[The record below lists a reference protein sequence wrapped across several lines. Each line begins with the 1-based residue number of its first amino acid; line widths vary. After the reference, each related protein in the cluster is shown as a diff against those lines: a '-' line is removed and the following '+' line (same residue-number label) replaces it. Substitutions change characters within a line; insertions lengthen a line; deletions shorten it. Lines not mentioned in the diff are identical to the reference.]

1 MVVGPLK
8 REECKTGDYCN
19 MARYTGP
26 RLKICRRLEF
36 PAFESPKFGNPRK
49 NYPPGQHGM
58 SRRRKLSNYGVQL
71 REKQRM
77 KYLYEVLEK
86 QFRNYYKKAQR
97 KAGPTGE
104 NLVVMLESRLD
115 NTIYRMG
122 FAPTRRS
129 ARQLVVH
136 KHFLVNNKI
145 VNIPSCQLKPGDE
158 ISVRDKSKKMEIF
171 QESVRRIKGD
181 NPTEWL
187 SLNKAKLSGN
197 FLSIPERSQVEEPF
211 DEQLV
216 IELYSK

>member
-1 MVVGPLK
+1 
-8 REECKTGDYCN
+8 
-19 MARYTGP
+19 MARFKGS
-26 RLKICRRLEF
+26 RSKICRRLEF
-36 PAFESPKFGNPRK
+36 AAFESPKFGNPRK
-49 NYPPGQHGM
+49 NYGPGQHGQ
-58 SRRRKLSNYGVQL
+58 SRRRKLSNYGLQL

-86 QFRNYYKKAQR
+86 QFRNYYKKAQS
-97 KAGPTGE
+97 KSGPSGD
-104 NLVVMLESRLD
+104 NLVILLESRLD
-115 NTIYRMG
+115 NTIYRLG

-145 VNIPSCQLKPGDE
+145 VNIPSYQLKPGDV
-158 ISVRDKSKKMEIF
+158 ISVRDKSRKMEVF
-171 QESVRRIKGD
+171 QDSMKRIKGD

-187 SLNKAKLSGN
+187 SLNKAKLIGT
-197 FLSIPERSQVEEPF
+197 FDEAPERSQVEEPF

>member
-1 MVVGPLK
+1 
-8 REECKTGDYCN
+8 

-26 RLKICRRLEF
+26 RSKICRRLEF
-36 PAFESPKFGNPRK
+36 AAFESSKFGNPRK
-49 NYPPGQHGM
+49 NYPPGQHGL

-86 QFRNYYKKAQR
+86 QFRNYYKKAQA
-97 KAGPTGE
+97 KSGPTGE
-104 NLVVMLESRLD
+104 NLVIMLESRLD
-115 NTIYRMG
+115 NTVYRMG
-122 FAPTRRS
+122 FASTRRS

-145 VNIPSCQLKPGDE
+145 VNIPSYQLKPGDE
-158 ISVRDKSKKMEIF
+158 ICVRDKSKKMDLF
-171 QESVRRIKGD
+171 QDSMKRVKGD

-187 SLNKAKLSGN
+187 SLNKPKLTGTFIS
-197 FLSIPERSQVEEPF
+197 FPEREQIEEPF
-211 DEQLV
+211 NEQLV

>member
-1 MVVGPLK
+1 
-8 REECKTGDYCN
+8 
-19 MARYTGP
+19 MARYRGS
-26 RLKICRRLEF
+26 RSKICRRLEF
-36 PAFESPKFGNPRK
+36 AAFESPKFGNPRK
-49 NYPPGQHGM
+49 NYAPGQHGM

-86 QFRNYYKKAQR
+86 QFRNYYKKASK

-104 NLVVMLESRLD
+104 NLVSMLESRLD
-115 NTIYRMG
+115 NTIYRLG

-136 KHFLVNNKI
+136 KHFLVNNKV
-145 VNIPSCQLKPGDE
+145 VNIPSFSLKVDDI
-158 ISVRDKSKKMEIF
+158 ISVRDKSKKMEVF
-171 QESVRRIKGD
+171 HNSMRRIKDD
-181 NPTEWL
+181 NPTDWL
-187 SLNKAKLSGN
+187 SLNKAKLSGV
-197 FLSIPERSQVEEPF
+197 FLSVPERSQIDEPF

>member
-1 MVVGPLK
+1 
-8 REECKTGDYCN
+8 
-19 MARYTGP
+19 MARYRGS
-26 RLKICRRLEF
+26 RSKICRRLEF
-36 PAFESPKFGNPRK
+36 AAFESPKFGNPRK
-49 NYPPGQHGM
+49 NYAPGQHGM

-86 QFRNYYKKAQR
+86 QFRNYYKKASK

-104 NLVVMLESRLD
+104 NLVSMLESRLD
-115 NTIYRMG
+115 NTVYRLG

-136 KHFLVNNKI
+136 KHFLVNNKV
-145 VNIPSCQLKPGDE
+145 VNIPSFSLKVDDV
-158 ISVRDKSKKMEIF
+158 ITVRDKSKKMEVF
-171 QESVRRIKGD
+171 HNSMRRIKDD
-181 NPTEWL
+181 NPTDWL
-187 SLNKAKLSGN
+187 SLNKAKLSGV
-197 FLSIPERSQVEEPF
+197 FLSVPERSQINEPF